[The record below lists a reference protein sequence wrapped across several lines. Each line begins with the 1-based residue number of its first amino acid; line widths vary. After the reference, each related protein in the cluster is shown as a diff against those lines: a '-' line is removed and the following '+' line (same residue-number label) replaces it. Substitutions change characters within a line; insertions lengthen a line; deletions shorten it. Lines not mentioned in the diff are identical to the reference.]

1 MKDELNFP
9 MPIDPWFDEAIFN
22 KEDNMD
28 DKKIKKHSEM
38 MRERSGHIK
47 HPTRL
52 VAFLYCL
59 IRDHVPPGIIEE
71 IMLRQK
77 IDDDRGDT
85 LYSNGWLAQ
94 YAIDLEKR
102 LTKD

>member
-1 MKDELNFP
+1 M
-9 MPIDPWFDEAIFN
+9 
-22 KEDNMD
+22 DNE
-28 DKKIKKHSEM
+28 KIKKHSER
-38 MRERSGHIK
+38 MRERSGHVT

-59 IRDHVPPGIIEE
+59 IRDYVPPGIIEE
-71 IMLRQK
+71 IMLNQN
-77 IDDDRGDT
+77 IDKDRGDT

-102 LTKD
+102 LKKD